1 MEYISNSAIPI
12 TIGLLVTIWVFL
24 VHMMMSPAPDAR
36 FQFLLDLM
44 GEMEKQSKGS
54 PQRGSS
60 PCLPDANGLGTSHVT
75 PRNTADKTKQQSAQ
89 NVWREVPL
97 PIATSLRGRGL

>member
-1 MEYISNSAIPI
+1 MKDNIRA
-12 TIGLLVTIWVFL
+12 LLVQARHDPL
-24 VHMMMSPAPDAR
+24 DALR
-36 FQFLLDLM
+36 LAL
-44 GEMEKQSKGS
+44 EKQSKGS